1 MHKLGLIDSPRCIN
15 CNDQIETIIHI
26 ILEFPKARAAGIS
39 LDLTKE
45 TQGLSTFSDF
55 FIDSIVRAKGDASPI
70 ALALQADLISRLK
83 ATAGKD
89 YQPESLMRKSPKTIL
104 HCEELALTLR
114 KKLSELI
121 NCDGS

>member
-1 MHKLGLIDSPRCIN
+1 M
-15 CNDQIETIIHI
+15 
-26 ILEFPKARAAGIS
+26 
-39 LDLTKE
+39 
-45 TQGLSTFSDF
+45 STFSDF
-55 FIDSIVRAKGDASPI
+55 FIDSIGRAKGDASPI